1 MGGGESTSRRVSF
14 GLDEA
19 DRVRVLRGVR
29 LSEDVVSRM
38 KEPSQSAREPSS
50 STASMTVPSPS
61 RNTEPAAHPASGKS
75 VPLNAGP
82 QAHHPNA
89 DSSGHKRT
97 VSEDDLYR
105 RYEQEQ
111 AIIQDE
117 LAQIAKRERKA
128 AEEKLNSSILWE
140 RAYANEER
148 QRAAQLAKELECK
161 ETELKRLDAFHK
173 EQLQRIEKKNAEIYK
188 LASEQFH
195 TAATNAELRIK
206 KRNFEPVCMGFQ
218 SEILKCYQQHRQE
231 MLNCSDLAKEYKRC
245 VRAAQKDLLVN
256 HG

>member
-1 MGGGESTSRRVSF
+1 MGGGESTGRRVSF

-29 LSEDVVSRM
+29 LSEEVVSRM
-38 KEPSQSAREPSS
+38 KESSHAAGEPSS
-50 STASMTVPSPS
+50 TITSTTVSPPS
-61 RNTEPAAHPASGKS
+61 RNTEPTAHPASGKS
-75 VPLNAGP
+75 VPPTAGP
-82 QAHHPNA
+82 RAHQPTA
-89 DSSGHKRT
+89 DSSGRKRT
-97 VSEDDLYR
+97 VNEDDLYR

-117 LAQIAKRERKA
+117 LAQIAKREREA
-128 AEEKLNSSILWE
+128 TEEKLNSSILWE

-173 EQLQRIEKKNAEIYK
+173 EQLERIEKKNAEIYK

-206 KRNFEPVCMGFQ
+206 KRNFEPVCMNFQ

-231 MLNCSDLAKEYKRC
+231 VLNCSELAKDYKRC